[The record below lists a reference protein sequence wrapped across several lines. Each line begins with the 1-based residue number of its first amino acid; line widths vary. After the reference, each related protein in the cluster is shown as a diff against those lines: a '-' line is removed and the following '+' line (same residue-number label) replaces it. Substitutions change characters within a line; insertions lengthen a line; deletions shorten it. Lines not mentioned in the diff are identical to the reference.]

1 MTLLD
6 VDTAT
11 AYLLESRLVDAAAI
25 VAGDLVV
32 RSALRRN
39 RNLRVERRWGAG
51 YLLKQPDPG
60 EWGGARTLSTEAGFH
75 CLCQEDPAASAV
87 TVFVPRLHRHEPSGP
102 LLVFELLAGTQ
113 NLWNSYSARP
123 ALEFPVEIARALGRA
138 VGTVHAAFGSPPL
151 ADHPFVTA
159 LPATPPWV
167 LSVHQPTSE
176 LLGRLGA
183 AHRQTLRIL
192 QAEEGLCAR
201 LDALRPE
208 WRVETLVHG
217 DLKSDN
223 VLVAELPGEPP
234 AVSLVDWEMVQRG
247 DPAWDLAGVLQDFV
261 LFWISRMPL
270 DPKLAPEARVARA
283 ETPLTVLQL
292 AIRAFWHGYRQA
304 AAPTASESADLQ
316 RRAVLYS
323 AARLIQSAY
332 EKARGYDR
340 LAADAVLALQIAANV
355 LDRPAEAAF
364 HLYGLAPVIAA
375 AAASSP

>member
-1 MTLLD
+1 MTPLD
-6 VDTAT
+6 VDTAVT
-11 AYLLESRLVDAAAI
+11 YLLECKLVDTAAI
-25 VAGDLVV
+25 VAGDLTV

-39 RNLRVERRWGAG
+39 RNLRVERRRGPG

-60 EWGGARTLSTEAGFH
+60 EWGGARTLSTEAGFFH
-75 CLCQEDPAASAV
+75 LCQEEPAAAAVAEFVPLLCHHDPA
-87 TVFVPRLHRHEPSGP
+87 GP
-102 LLVFELLAGTQ
+102 ALVFELLVGAE
-113 NLWNSYSARP
+113 NLWHTYSARP
-123 ALEFPVEIARALGRA
+123 ASEFPVEIPRALGRA

-159 LPATPPWV
+159 LSAAPPWV

-176 LLGRLGA
+176 LLSRLGA

-192 QAEEGLCAR
+192 QADERLTAR

-208 WRVETLVHG
+208 WRVETLVHS

-223 VLVAELPGEPP
+223 VLVAELPGQPP

-270 DPKLAPEARVARA
+270 DPKLAPEVRVAQS
-283 ETPLTVLQL
+283 ETPLAALQP
-292 AIRAFWHGYRQA
+292 AIRAFWHGYRLA
-304 AAPTASESADLQ
+304 AAPAAGEIAELQ

-340 LAADAVLALQIAANV
+340 LPADAVLALQIAANV

-364 HLYGLAPVIAA
+364 HLYGLSPVV
-375 AAASSP
+375 AAASPSP

>member
-1 MTLLD
+1 MPPLD
-6 VDTAT
+6 VDTT
-11 AYLLESRLVDAAAI
+11 VVYLLESKLVDTTAI

-39 RNLRVERRWGAG
+39 RNLRVEHRQAQG

-60 EWGGARTLSTEAGFH
+60 EWGGARTLGTEAGFH
-75 CLCQEDPAASAV
+75 RLCQEEPAAAAV
-87 TVFVPRLHRHEPSGP
+87 AEFVPRLRRHDPAGP
-102 LLVFELLAGTQ
+102 LLVFELLVGTE
-113 NLWNSYSARP
+113 NLWQSYSARP
-123 ALEFPVEIARALGRA
+123 ASEFPLDITRALGRA
-138 VGTVHAAFGSPPL
+138 VGTVHAAFRSPSL

-159 LPATPPWV
+159 LPSAPPWV
-167 LSVHQPTSE
+167 LSLHQPTSE

-192 QAEEGLCAR
+192 QSDETLSAR

-208 WRVETLVHG
+208 WRVETLIHG

-223 VLVAELPGEPP
+223 VLVAEQPGGPP

-270 DPKLAPEARVARA
+270 DPKLAPEERVAQS
-283 ETPLTVLQL
+283 ETPLAVLQL
-292 AIRAFWHGYRQA
+292 AIRAFWHGYCQA
-304 AAPTASESADLQ
+304 AAMAAGVTGELQ
-316 RRAVLYS
+316 RRAVLFS

-340 LAADAVLALQIAANV
+340 LPADAVLALQIAANV

-364 HLYGLAPVIAA
+364 HLYGLSPVV
-375 AAASSP
+375 AAASPSP